1 LIAGI
6 SSYLQSAQR
15 ESVLDKTVFLQYGA
29 IEMEPAFPSTNLGLE
44 PVQDVFDV
52 AAKYPALRGIM
63 GNNELMSLQLPRTFY
78 FFNRA
83 WDAGYKDRSEAQV
96 LSELARQLY
105 PDHQQLIAAAF
116 QKLREENPGEIE
128 PTLAELSKLIES
140 GNIGRKGT
148 IGRYLFPEHLAVA
161 RNLEMQLE
169 IRDARQR
176 FVQATIRDEKPSTQE
191 SAHLLEDYFDK
202 LLAWN
207 HETGWEKMIDITI
220 WNAPIYE
227 KDRALSEAIANLREI
242 LAQGKPYTSYTQ
254 IADFFDDISQ
264 RLLQKY
270 GRDSVMIGCIEPF
283 KMSVIQGR

>member
-1 LIAGI
+1 M
-6 SSYLQSAQR
+6 
-15 ESVLDKTVFLQYGA
+15 LDKTVFLQYGA

>member
-1 LIAGI
+1 MN
-6 SSYLQSAQR
+6 Q
-15 ESVLDKTVFLQYGA
+15 
-29 IEMEPAFPSTNLGLE
+29 
-44 PVQDVFDV
+44 
-52 AAKYPALRGIM
+52 
-63 GNNELMSLQLPRTFY
+63 
-78 FFNRA
+78 
-83 WDAGYKDRSEAQV
+83 
-96 LSELARQLY
+96 
-105 PDHQQLIAAAF
+105 
-116 QKLREENPGEIE
+116 
-128 PTLAELSKLIES
+128 
-140 GNIGRKGT
+140 
-148 IGRYLFPEHLAVA
+148 
-161 RNLEMQLE
+161 
-169 IRDARQR
+169 
-176 FVQATIRDEKPSTQE
+176 DEKPSTQE